1 MFGFLNLFKPPGFT
15 SHDCV
20 NKVRRI
26 LNIKKVGH
34 GGTLDPLATGVLPI
48 AVGKA
53 TRLLPFLSTHKAYH
67 AKIRFGLTTTTD
79 DLEGEII
86 STQSASDLTLET
98 VQSYLPNFVGI
109 IDQIP
114 PAFSA
119 IKKDGKKLYQL
130 ARKGQYFD
138 IPKRQ
143 VEISK
148 IDILA
153 WNCGEFP
160 ELDLAIFCGSG
171 TYIRSIA
178 RDLGTMLQVGGTLA
192 GLTRTLSCGMEL
204 ANSLTFEQINTQQ
217 EKDEFKLIFPELLLQ
232 HLPKIYLS
240 EPEAKRWC
248 QGQKINYLEVLNTEN
263 CLIFQEETQEFLGI
277 GIIKKQDGETII
289 KPDVVVGWAKHD

>member
-1 MFGFLNLFKPPGFT
+1 MMFGFLNLFKPPGFT

-53 TRLLPFLSTHKAYH
+53 TRLLPFLPTNKAYH
-67 AKIRFGLTTTTD
+67 AKIRFGVTTNTD

-86 STQSASDLTLET
+86 STQSASHLTLET
-98 VQSYLPNFVGI
+98 IQAYLPNFLGK

-130 ARKGQYFD
+130 ARKGQDFEV
-138 IPKRQ
+138 PKRQ
-143 VEISK
+143 VEVTK

-153 WNCGEFP
+153 WNGGEFP

-178 RDLGTMLQVGGTLA
+178 RDLGTMLKVGGTLA
-192 GLTRTLSCGMEL
+192 GLIRTLSCGMEL

-217 EKDEFKLIFPELLLQ
+217 ENGEFNLISPELLLQ

-248 QGQKINYLEVLNTEN
+248 QGQKINYSEVVNTEN
-263 CLIFQEETQEFLGI
+263 YLIFQENNQEFLGI
-277 GIIKKQDGETII
+277 GIIKKQDSETII
-289 KPDVVVGWAKHD
+289 KPQIVLS